1 MNENGNR
8 NGLVWISSLN
18 FSVKLVIVKYH
29 SATVFH
35 FVAVSIK
42 SLKMKS
48 PEFIQSKSYR
58 DFIIKT

>member
-1 MNENGNR
+1 MKMEIET
-8 NGLVWISSLN
+8 VWFGFLFLN

-42 SLKMKS
+42 LKS
-48 PEFIQSKSYR
+48 PDSFRANPKKWLQEFHY
-58 DFIIKT
+58 